1 MITNQNGAEYDF
13 AFLFESFYYC
23 NRQEAKFNKYTE
35 SCFFRLQS
43 DDSMVCVM
51 HLQYQIRSFAST
63 NNSNVVAVGKMAK
76 PIKCFAQIFNSYS

>member
-1 MITNQNGAEYDF
+1 MVTNQNGAEYDF
-13 AFLFESFYYC
+13 AFLSESFYYC

-51 HLQYQIRSFAST
+51 HLQHQIRSFAST
-63 NNSNVVAVGKMAK
+63 HITPVLSQSVKWQN
-76 PIKCFAQIFNSYS
+76 Q